1 MRDLGTND
9 GTGTSKQDNGI
20 LNEMKALRCH
30 KKIKLWRNS
39 PFSTSVTKCA
49 APPPIN

>member
-30 KKIKLWRNS
+30 KKSNYGGIVHS
-39 PFSTSVTKCA
+39 
-49 APPPIN
+49 APQ

>member
-20 LNEMKALRCH
+20 LNEMKSLQCH
-30 KKIKLWRNS
+30 KKNQIMEE
-39 PFSTSVTKCA
+39 
-49 APPPIN
+49 